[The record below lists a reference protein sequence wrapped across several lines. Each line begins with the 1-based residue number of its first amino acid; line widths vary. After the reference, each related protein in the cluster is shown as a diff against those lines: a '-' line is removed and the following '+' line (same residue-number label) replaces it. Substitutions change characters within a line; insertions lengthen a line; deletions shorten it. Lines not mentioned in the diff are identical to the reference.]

1 MDEEEDYGSELVSE
15 FSLNKA
21 AVMTILDAID
31 YRLKTWSGGDPE
43 DQVALQIIQDSFR
56 RAMLDHTFHDIEE
69 D

>member
-31 YRLKTWSGGDPE
+31 YRLQTWPGGDPE

-56 RAMLDHTFHDIEE
+56 RAMLDHTFHEDEE
-69 D
+69 E